1 MQTLN
6 FEFLK
11 CEIAKIQE
19 SFTLLGRMTE
29 NELPDEL
36 PSSRE
41 AGEDPETHPEQ
52 VVEVQK
58 ALDRL

>member
-1 MQTLN
+1 MQTLS
-6 FEFLK
+6 FKFLK

-19 SFTLLGRMTE
+19 SFTLLRKMTE
-29 NELPDEL
+29 NRSADEL

-41 AGEDPETHPEQ
+41 GSEDPENHLEQ

-58 ALDRL
+58 APDRL